1 VRAFRPHQ
9 RSAADLLPMTSPARP
24 LRPMTAAI
32 AAISAAWLA
41 WGAPAH
47 ASVGSF
53 PFEVAPPQIIP
64 QPDPPA
70 PDATPMD
77 VRAGDAGLVLV
88 KPLRSMRALR
98 TEGMFL
104 QQTDFSCG
112 AAALATV
119 LREHYGFDVD
129 EASVIAGMLPFS
141 DIETVRRAGFS
152 LLDMRK
158 FVESIGLRGRGFKVG
173 IERLF
178 DLKVP
183 AITLIERDGYK
194 HFVVIKRA
202 AQGRVFVADPSYG
215 HRTIRIEDFAEQWSG
230 VLLAVTGPN
239 VNPNSVLQRGF
250 ESPALTHRADAA
262 RVEIQRSALDYGF
275 RSLDMF

>member
-1 VRAFRPHQ
+1 MTEPVR
-9 RSAADLLPMTSPARP
+9 PARP
-24 LRPMTAAI
+24 LNAAI
-32 AAISAAWLA
+32 ATIAAAWLA
-41 WGAPAH
+41 WGVPAH
-47 ASVGSF
+47 ASEG
-53 PFEVAPPQIIP
+53 PLPLDAPAPLTIVAPE
-64 QPDPPA
+64 PPA
-70 PDATPMD
+70 PGATPTE
-77 VRAGDAGLVLV
+77 VRIGEDGPVRI
-88 KPLRSMRALR
+88 KPLRSMRTLR

-104 QQTDFSCG
+104 QQTDYSCG

-129 EASVIAGMLPFS
+129 EASVIMGMLPFS
-141 DIETVRRAGFS
+141 DPETVRRAGFS

-194 HFVVIKRA
+194 HFVVVKRA

-215 HRTIRIEDFAEQWSG
+215 HRSIRIEDFAEQWSG
-230 VLLAVTGPN
+230 ILLAVTGPN
-239 VNPNSVLQRGF
+239 VNPDSILQRNLA
-250 ESPALTHRADAA
+250 SPVLVYRADAA

>member
-1 VRAFRPHQ
+1 
-9 RSAADLLPMTSPARP
+9 MTAHARP
-24 LRPMTAAI
+24 TRPLTAAI
-32 AAISAAWLA
+32 AAIAAAWLA
-41 WGAPAH
+41 WGSPAH
-47 ASVGSF
+47 ASEGPF
-53 PFEVAPPQIIP
+53 PFDAAPPLVIP
-64 QPDPPA
+64 PPEPPA
-70 PDATPMD
+70 PDASPAEI
-77 VRAGDAGLVLV
+77 RAGEVGPVVV

-104 QQTDFSCG
+104 QQTDYSCG

-129 EASVIAGMLPFS
+129 EASVILGMLPFS
-141 DIETVRRAGFS
+141 DPETVRRAGFS

-215 HRTIRIEDFAEQWSG
+215 HRSIRIEDFAEQWSG

-239 VNPNSVLQRGF
+239 VNADSVLQRGLD
-250 ESPALTHRADAA
+250 SPVLAHRADAA